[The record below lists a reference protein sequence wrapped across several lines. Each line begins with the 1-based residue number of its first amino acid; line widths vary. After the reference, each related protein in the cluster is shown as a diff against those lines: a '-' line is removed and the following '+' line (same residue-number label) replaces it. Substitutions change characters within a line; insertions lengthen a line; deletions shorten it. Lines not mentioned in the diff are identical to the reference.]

1 MGSKQRDPNL
11 GSGLLKPPHEEEL
24 LGLENQSPST
34 LQSIHIMGGV
44 GELAWP
50 EKSEAEQNK
59 EGVYKEKERQVITP
73 EARSERELHE
83 GALRTPS
90 RV

>member
-1 MGSKQRDPNL
+1 
-11 GSGLLKPPHEEEL
+11 
-24 LGLENQSPST
+24 
-34 LQSIHIMGGV
+34 MGGV